1 MRRSPSSRTAA
12 AIGLLALAAAG
23 PASAEIIDI
32 AWSPEGRFQRSTA
45 VAPGKFAEVCGPLRK
60 GQSVEWSFESDA
72 AMDFN
77 IHYHQGKKV
86 VYPAKQAG
94 VAKSGGTLEVAL
106 DQDYCWM
113 WTNKSGAEVKVG
125 LTLKR

>member
-1 MRRSPSSRTAA
+1 MSRGASCLRA
-12 AIGLLALAAAG
+12 AIGLFAFATAG
-23 PASAEIIDI
+23 WASAEIIDI
-32 AWSPEGRFQRSTA
+32 DWGQEGRFERSTA

-60 GQSVEWSFESDA
+60 GQSIAWSFESDA

-86 VYPAKQAG
+86 VFPAKQAG
-94 VAKSGGTLEVAL
+94 VVKSGGTLVVAL

-113 WTNKSGAEVKVG
+113 WTNKSGAEVKLA

>member
-1 MRRSPSSRTAA
+1 MSRASSRRAA
-12 AIGLLALAAAG
+12 SIGLLACAAAG
-23 PASAEIIDI
+23 SAGAELIDI
-32 AWSPEGRFQRSTA
+32 AWGQEGRFQRSTA

-60 GQSVEWSFESDA
+60 GQSIEWSFESDA

-86 VYPAKQAG
+86 VFPAKRDA
-94 VAKSGGTLEVAL
+94 VAKGGGTLAVVL

-113 WTNKSGAEVKVG
+113 WTNKSGAPVP
-125 LTLKR
+125 LRLNLSR

>member
-1 MRRSPSSRTAA
+1 MSQASARHTA
-12 AIGLLALAAAG
+12 AIGLMALFAAAS
-23 PASAEIIDI
+23 ARAEIIDI
-32 AWSPEGRFQRSTA
+32 AWGPEGFQRITA

-60 GQSVEWSFESDA
+60 GQSVRWSFESDA
-72 AMDFN
+72 ALDFN

-86 VYPAKQAG
+86 VFPAKQDA
-94 VAKSGGTLEVAL
+94 VAKSGGTLVVAL

-113 WTNKSGAEVKVG
+113 WTNKSGAEVKLA